1 MMIPTATPTL
11 ENPFKGSPPPANG
24 RHAPKVDGDSLYEI
38 VDGNRVE
45 KEMSLY
51 ANLMANVLS
60 YFLQR
65 YADETKT
72 GRAMTETM
80 FDLPGVNQVRR
91 PDCAFVTF
99 NTWPLEKPIPR
110 GDVWAI
116 APDLAVEVISPTNTW
131 EAEMRKVREYF
142 KAKVKL
148 VWVILPSERLIYVHR
163 SLKDVRLLDPTD
175 ELTGD
180 DVLPG
185 FRLPISE
192 LFARAGTEEPE
203 S

>member
-1 MMIPTATPTL
+1 MSTSTTL
-11 ENPFKGSPPPANG
+11 EHPLRDSAPIANG
-24 RHAPKVDGDSLYEI
+24 LHLLEVDGDSLYEI
-38 VDGNRVE
+38 VDGKRVE
-45 KEMSLY
+45 KIMSVY
-51 ANLMANVLS
+51 ANLMAGIL
-60 YFLQR
+60 FARLDR
-65 YADETKT
+65 YATETNS
-72 GRAMTETM
+72 GRAIIEIM

-99 NTWPLEKPIPR
+99 NTWPLKKPIPR

-131 EAEMRKVREYF
+131 EAAMRKVRQYF
-142 KAKVKL
+142 QAKVKL
-148 VWVILPSERLIYVHR
+148 VWVILPSECLIYTHR
-163 SLKDVRLLDPTD
+163 SLKDVHLLDPTD

-185 FRLPISE
+185 FLLSISE
-192 LFARAGTEEPE
+192 LFTRTGTEEPE